1 MENWRNHLQE
11 EEHRQQI
18 LDYLAENNIVLTEEE
33 LAEAMP
39 RWMKRL
45 GAGAALGATLMG
57 VGGPSVA
64 AAQGPADNA
73 DAPAMQ
79 ADAEDSSEA
88 DDFNAALGFLKAYI
102 DSKDS
107 TKEKMDLE
115 FKLMNVQKALDK
127 AADGDSSMLN
137 SLGKGE
143 ASFLDSVM
151 GKINK
156 FKTQDLEL
164 YDHYKDTG
172 SSINIR

>member
-1 MENWRNHLQE
+1 MKLLLENWKKYLNESEVQE
-11 EEHRQQI
+11 EGWKDI
-18 LDYLAENNIVLTEEE
+18 
-33 LAEAMP
+33 AM
-39 RWMKRL
+39 
-45 GAGAALGATLMG
+45 AGALGLSSIAS
-57 VGGPSVA
+57 PAQAADVA
-64 AAQGPADNA
+64 SSS
-73 DAPAMQ
+73 DAPTMQ
-79 ADAEDSSEA
+79 ADAEVSSEA

-107 TKEKMDLE
+107 TKEKRALE

-151 GKINK
+151 EKINK

-164 YDHYKDTG
+164 YDHYKDAG
-172 SSINIR
+172 SRINIR